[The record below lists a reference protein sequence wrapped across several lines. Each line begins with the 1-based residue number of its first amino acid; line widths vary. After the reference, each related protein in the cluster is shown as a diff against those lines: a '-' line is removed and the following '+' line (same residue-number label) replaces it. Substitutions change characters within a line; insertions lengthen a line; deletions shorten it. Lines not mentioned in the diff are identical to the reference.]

1 MAAGSAV
8 VVEDDADRPW
18 PKAIETAI
26 VEEESAVDE
35 TAVVIET
42 EVVVAVVGGRGP
54 RSRHH
59 ESGDG
64 CRHEQHLA
72 YGMASHRLLPSLV
85 IRLHLQRGAA
95 T

>member
-26 VEEESAVDE
+26 VEEEPVVE
-35 TAVVIET
+35 TPVVVET
-42 EVVVAVVGGRGP
+42 EVVVTVVGDRRP